1 MLNLE
6 SKKDLFEQ
14 LYDVQQK
21 IKTME
26 AFHLKC
32 QRKPQDENIKLAYG
46 TIDLILKSLT
56 YVANEFQPP
65 IAMKPVNE
73 SCTRQRRAQSVFSP
87 RTQKLPEFRLPEYK
101 LPDYNPRNNLFYQS
115 RSQYSTTSYPGPSSN
130 SSYNDTNSSPRSR
143 RSMSRTKS
151 RYSDYGNN
159 SRRHSRSR
167 ERSTSRK
174 SPIISEARSKRS
186 KSRVTRS
193 KSKERQTNREY
204 RRNYRSQNR
213 FTRSPSTDS
222 SMHLRLSE
230 SDNEDGKWERKVSEF
245 VTKTRHFSPRTRH
258 EQTPASEFSKSPSLP
273 RSSQKSKTLK
283 KQPQMSDY
291 FETSPVKKPSRDPRI
306 RSPKKIKILLDKLKN
321 IRQ

>member
-6 SKKDLFEQ
+6 SKKDLVDQ
-14 LYDVQQK
+14 LYDMQQQ

-32 QRKPQDENIKLAYG
+32 QRKPQDENVKLAYG
-46 TIDLILKSLT
+46 TIDMILKSLT
-56 YVANEFQPP
+56 FATNEFQPP
-65 IAMKPVNE
+65 IAIKPVNE
-73 SCTRQRRAQSVFSP
+73 FCTRQRRAQSVFSP
-87 RTQKLPEFRLPEYK
+87 RTQKLPEYK
-101 LPDYNPRNNLFYQS
+101 LPDYNPRNDRFYQS
-115 RSQYSTTSYPGPSSN
+115 RSPYSTTFYPGPSSN

-143 RSMSRTKS
+143 RSMSRSKS

-167 ERSTSRK
+167 DRSTSRK

-193 KSKERQTNREY
+193 KSKERQTNRKNK
-204 RRNYRSQNR
+204 RNYRSQNR
-213 FTRSPSTDS
+213 FTRSPSTDG
-222 SMHLRLSE
+222 SMRLRLSE

-245 VTKTRHFSPRTRH
+245 VTKTRHFSPRPKH
-258 EQTPASEFSKSPSLP
+258 EQTPASEFSISPSLP
-273 RSSQKSKTLK
+273 RSSQKSNTLK

-306 RSPKKIKILLDKLKN
+306 RSPKKIKILLDKLRKY
-321 IRQ
+321 